1 VKAPPS
7 LSDSAPATPPALRE
21 AIARGLT
28 KEADD
33 RPTADEFTRMLEL
46 AMTSLGASS
55 AAVAPRA
62 SPQPTSRS
70 MRTPIAIGGR
80 LVVMAAIAGWW
91 MISGR
96 DAVPATGTQARAT
109 GETRP
114 GLAVLPFERIGG
126 PDDAYFAAGLTDELM
141 SQLAEVPEL
150 RVASRTTVRAYSD
163 SALSPAQFGE
173 RLDVRAL
180 VEGTVQRAGEQLRV
194 STRLVDVR
202 DGSTLWS
209 ERYERRVTDL
219 FAVQREIGASVVAA
233 LAPRLGLSGRLGK
246 SDAGTSNSE
255 AYDLFLRARYALDL
269 RGLDSLRSAITLF
282 TRAAALDP
290 TFARAYAGIAEA
302 AVLLPQYG
310 GGYAEVVVTVG
321 EASSRALA
329 IDSTL
334 AAPHMALG
342 ALAKGVGAWRE
353 AESEF
358 ARALARQPDF
368 ATAHQSL
375 GELLYTLGAR
385 AAAAVLRQ
393 PYTLVTHGR

>member
-1 VKAPPS
+1 MKAPPS

>member
-163 SALSPAQFGE
+163 SALSPAQLGE

-310 GGYAEVVVTVG
+310 GGYAEVVVTVR
-321 EASSRALA
+321 EASARALA